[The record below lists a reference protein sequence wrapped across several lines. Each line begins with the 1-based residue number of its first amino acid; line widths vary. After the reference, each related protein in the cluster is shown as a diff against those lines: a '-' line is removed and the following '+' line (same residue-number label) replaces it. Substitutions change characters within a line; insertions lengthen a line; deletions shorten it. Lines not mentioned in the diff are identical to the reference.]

1 MEAARKGRQT
11 PTQSVTL
18 PYTKTHG
25 QEAVDL
31 YNEKSRKIIARRVEG
46 YDNEVY
52 VSDDA
57 VIKPRAL
64 HIINR
69 NTNDAIKQWEISEKP
84 TIVIVSEKEL
94 PTAHGKYDVIR
105 NVVYYTPRINE
116 PKIAEALGGPGY
128 IEFHEMWH
136 MKQGEIFKKRG
147 WVITPENKGEYL
159 EELCKECKKSI
170 DKLGITE
177 DNVGKI
183 GGYASFMF
191 QSGRYDEVE
200 AEYKALFGR
209 RR

>member
-1 MEAARKGRQT
+1 
-11 PTQSVTL
+11 
-18 PYTKTHG
+18 
-25 QEAVDL
+25 
-31 YNEKSRKIIARRVEG
+31 
-46 YDNEVY
+46 
-52 VSDDA
+52 
-57 VIKPRAL
+57 
-64 HIINR
+64 
-69 NTNDAIKQWEISEKP
+69 
-84 TIVIVSEKEL
+84 
-94 PTAHGKYDVIR
+94 
-105 NVVYYTPRINE
+105 
-116 PKIAEALGGPGY
+116 
-128 IEFHEMWH
+128 MWH